1 MSIALITGASSGIGE
16 EFARRIDSYG
26 LDCIWLIARRI
37 DRLEEI
43 SSSLKTPSRI
53 FSVDLADRDQLDS
66 FLNIIHSEKPEISY
80 LINCAG
86 FGRFGMTWE
95 IPLEVSRSMIDLNVT
110 ALVTIT
116 SECVPYIVNGGHIIE
131 LDSLSA
137 YIGMYD
143 LNVYASTKAFVKH
156 FCTGLRKEL
165 EPRKISVTEVSPG
178 WVKTDFIDIT
188 LTESK
193 VPERVFKDTVTKE
206 DVVDQALK
214 AADKGKARSI
224 CGWKNRGSAILA
236 THFPNFGAKVWRGY
250 FR

>member
-16 EFARRIDSYG
+16 EFARRFDSYG

-131 LDSLSA
+131 LDSLSG
-137 YIGMYD
+137 YLGMYD

-156 FCTGLRKEL
+156 FCTGLRHEL
-165 EPRKISVTEVSPG
+165 KPRGISITEVSPG
-178 WVKTDFIDIT
+178 WVRTDFIDICVS
-188 LTESK
+188 EQN
-193 VPERVFKDTVTKE
+193 VPKSVFNYTVSKE
-206 DVVDQALK
+206 DVVTCALK
-214 AADKGKARSI
+214 CVAKGKPTSI
-224 CGWKNRGSAILA
+224 CGWKNKAAAILSI
-236 THFPNFGAKVWRGY
+236 HMPNFASRTWRAK
-250 FR
+250 FK